1 MHRAERTSG
10 DRRMGEIALSVLASL
25 GAAAV
30 VVAGATA
37 ARGDVTVVVPNA
49 YSCSHSSDTCR
60 QTNPPYAPTAPNQC
74 TWVTSTVRGAVP
86 ADRVC

>member
-1 MHRAERTSG
+1 MHRAERTPG
-10 DRRMGEIALSVLASL
+10 DRRLGDLALAVLASL
-25 GAAAV
+25 GAAVV

-49 YSCSHSSDTCR
+49 YSCSQASDTCR

-74 TWVTSTVRGAVP
+74 TWVTSVVLGGVP